1 VRVLISGAGG
11 LIGTALARALAA
23 RGDTVARLVRARPRD
38 AHEFGWDPLA
48 GTVDPAALVGCDAVV
63 HLAGASIAAGPWSAG
78 RKAQILASRRLGTRL
93 IARSVARA
101 ACTPEGAPAVLI
113 SASGVGIYGDRGD
126 EVLDEGSSTGDGFL
140 AEVARVWEGEARPAA
155 EAGVRLVHPR
165 FGLVLASAGGAL
177 PRLALP
183 FRFGLG
189 GPIGSGRQWVSWVTL
204 KDAVRAVLWALSH
217 DSLVGPLNVVSPCPV
232 TQMQFSRALGV
243 ILHRPA
249 ILRMPAGVVHAVLGE
264 MGRELV
270 LASQR
275 ALPRRLVATGFVF
288 DHPDI
293 EPALRQAL
301 GPPRGDGPP

>member
-23 RGDTVARLVRARPRD
+23 QGDTVARLVRARPRD
-38 AHEFGWDPLA
+38 AHEFGWDPVA
-48 GTVDPAALVGCDAVV
+48 GTVDPAAFVGCDAVV
-63 HLAGASIAAGPWSAG
+63 HLAGASIAAGRWSAR
-78 RKAQILASRRLGTRL
+78 RKTEILASRRLGTRL

-101 ACTPEGAPAVLI
+101 ASTPAGAPVVLI

-126 EVLDEGSSTGDGFL
+126 EVLDEGSSTGEGFL
-140 AEVARVWEGEARPAA
+140 AEVARVWEGEALPAA
-155 EAGVRLVHPR
+155 EAGARLVHSR

-189 GPIGSGRQWVSWVTL
+189 GPIGSGRQWVSWVAVQ
-204 KDAVRAVLWALSH
+204 DAVRAVLWALSH
-217 DSLVGPLNVVSPCPV
+217 NSLVGPLNIVSPYPV

-249 ILRMPAGVVHAVLGE
+249 ILPMPAAVIRAVLGE

-270 LASQR
+270 LAGQR
-275 ALPRRLVATGFVF
+275 ALPRRLVAAGFVF
-288 DHPDI
+288 DQPDI
-293 EPALRQAL
+293 EPALRLAL
-301 GPPRGDGPP
+301 GSPRGDGPP